1 MVPSR
6 PRVVAA
12 ARSRPRLPSRRAA
25 PRSPR
30 RASRLVARPAA
41 GSPGAPLGGDDAPI
55 VRLALHL
62 DAPQR
67 AWLASL
73 DEFRVLVLGKTGVG
87 KSSAINALASAD
99 ATVGELDVGT
109 TQVGVHE
116 CELAF
121 AAGGDDADASSPT
134 RVPAAVFD
142 TPGFY
147 DVEGR
152 TPAGVLRELSANVD
166 DYHAVVYA
174 HAANDRRLR
183 LEDERSVTFL
193 ASAVPGVVRRVVL
206 GLTFAN
212 EAPEAVARR
221 AEQARGLFAA
231 APGVRA
237 TDASAIPSVAVGEA
251 TEGGP
256 KSENRNDAS
265 ETPDG
270 DPPTESR
277 WEDEL
282 WAALVRR
289 AYDAATREG
298 GADVAPLDVDWE
310 ALRLAGLDSGSA
322 KPPPPKPPMAL
333 VDAFCAATRGEFV
346 SANTTTSATDP
357 SDDADAAAAGDA
369 SSAARTLLS
378 TFAVRQ
384 RGMPPGF
391 AAEISLE
398 IRGDPA
404 APSSTRVW
412 MLMPGAAAGT
422 VMATPMGACDLDA
435 LPPPGALRAGGAE
448 ISVGALPTGPRGGD
462 EGPGGVTTGPVT
474 FKHDPRDGSFES
486 SAARVSAEGRVV
498 EIDPATGDVTV
509 FVRKK

>member
-6 PRVVAA
+6 PLVVAA

-121 AAGGDDADASSPT
+121 AAGGDDDASSPT

-221 AEQARGLFAA
+221 AEQVRGLFAA

-256 KSENRNDAS
+256 KSENRDDAS
-265 ETPDG
+265 KTPDG
-270 DPPTESR
+270 DPPRKSR

-298 GADVAPLDVDWE
+298 GADAAPLDVDWE

-357 SDDADAAAAGDA
+357 SDDADATADA

-398 IRGDPA
+398 IRGDLA

-448 ISVGALPTGPRGGD
+448 ISVGALPTGAGGD
-462 EGPGGVTTGPVT
+462 EGPVT

>member
-6 PRVVAA
+6 PRVVFS

-55 VRLALHL
+55 VRLALDL

-121 AAGGDDADASSPT
+121 AAGDDDASSPT

-251 TEGGP
+251 TEGNPRSEARDDAP
-256 KSENRNDAS
+256 KTKTSDLSDFRK
-265 ETPDG
+265 
-270 DPPTESR
+270 SR

-289 AYDAATREG
+289 AHDAASREG
-298 GADVAPLDVDWE
+298 GADAAPLDVDWE

-322 KPPPPKPPMAL
+322 KPKPPKPPMAL

-346 SANTTTSATDP
+346 SAMTTSESSDP
-357 SDDADAAAAGDA
+357 SDDADATRDA
-369 SSAARTLLS
+369 SSAARSLLS

-398 IRGDPA
+398 IRGDLA

-448 ISVGALPTGPRGGD
+448 ISVGGLPTGAGGGD
-462 EGPGGVTTGPVT
+462 EGPGGVTAGPVT
-474 FKHDPRDGSFES
+474 FTFDPRDGSFES

>member
-25 PRSPR
+25 PRSPH

-55 VRLALHL
+55 VRLALDL

-116 CELAF
+116 CELAL
-121 AAGGDDADASSPT
+121 AGGDDDASSPS

-221 AEQARGLFAA
+221 AGQARGLFAA
-231 APGVRA
+231 APGIRA

-256 KSENRNDAS
+256 KSENRDDAS
-265 ETPDG
+265 KTSDV
-270 DPPTESR
+270 DTPTESR

-289 AYDAATREG
+289 AHDAATREG
-298 GADVAPLDVDWE
+298 GADAAPLDVDWE

-346 SANTTTSATDP
+346 SANTTSATDP
-357 SDDADAAAAGDA
+357 SSDDADAAVGDA

-435 LPPPGALRAGGAE
+435 LPPPEALRAGGAE
-448 ISVGALPTGPRGGD
+448 ISVGALPTGASGD
-462 EGPGGVTTGPVT
+462 EGPVT

-498 EIDPATGDVTV
+498 EIDPATGDVAV

>member
-25 PRSPR
+25 PRSPH

-55 VRLALHL
+55 VRLALDL

-116 CELAF
+116 CELAL
-121 AAGGDDADASSPT
+121 AGGDDDASSPS

-221 AEQARGLFAA
+221 AGQARGLFAA
-231 APGVRA
+231 APGIRA

-256 KSENRNDAS
+256 KSENRDDAS
-265 ETPDG
+265 KTSDG
-270 DPPTESR
+270 DTPTESR

-289 AYDAATREG
+289 AHDAATREG
-298 GADVAPLDVDWE
+298 GADAAPLDVDWE

-333 VDAFCAATRGEFV
+333 VDTFCAATRGEFV
-346 SANTTTSATDP
+346 SANITTSATDP
-357 SDDADAAAAGDA
+357 SDDADAAAGDKA
-369 SSAARTLLS
+369 SSAAPSLLS
-378 TFAVRQ
+378 TFAVRP

-391 AAEISLE
+391 AAAISWE
-398 IRGDPA
+398 IRGDLA

-422 VMATPMGACDLDA
+422 VMATPMGACDVNA
-435 LPPPGALRAGGAE
+435 LPPPEALRAGGAE
-448 ISVGALPTGPRGGD
+448 ISVGALPTGAGGGD

-474 FKHDPRDGSFES
+474 FKFDPRDGSFES

>member
-62 DAPQR
+62 EAPQR

-116 CELAF
+116 CVLAF
-121 AAGGDDADASSPT
+121 AAGGGDDASSPS

-256 KSENRNDAS
+256 KSENRDDAS
-265 ETPDG
+265 NTSDG

-298 GADVAPLDVDWE
+298 GADAAPLDVDWE

-357 SDDADAAAAGDA
+357 SSDDADAAAGDKA

-398 IRGDPA
+398 IRGDLA

-448 ISVGALPTGPRGGD
+448 ISVGALPTGAGGD
-462 EGPGGVTTGPVT
+462 EGPVT

>member
-116 CELAF
+116 CELAL
-121 AAGGDDADASSPT
+121 AAGGDDDASSPT

-183 LEDERSVTFL
+183 LEDERSVAFL

-237 TDASAIPSVAVGEA
+237 TDASAILSVAVGEA

-256 KSENRNDAS
+256 KSENRDDAS
-265 ETPDG
+265 KTPDG
-270 DPPTESR
+270 DPPRKSR

-282 WAALVRR
+282 WSALVRR
-289 AYDAATREG
+289 AHDAATREG
-298 GADVAPLDVDWE
+298 GADAAPLDVDWE

-357 SDDADAAAAGDA
+357 SDDADATADA

-398 IRGDPA
+398 IRGDLA
-404 APSSTRVW
+404 APSATRVW

-448 ISVGALPTGPRGGD
+448 ISVGALPTGAGGD
-462 EGPGGVTTGPVT
+462 EGPVT

-498 EIDPATGDVTV
+498 EIDPATGDVAV
-509 FVRKK
+509 FVRKKT